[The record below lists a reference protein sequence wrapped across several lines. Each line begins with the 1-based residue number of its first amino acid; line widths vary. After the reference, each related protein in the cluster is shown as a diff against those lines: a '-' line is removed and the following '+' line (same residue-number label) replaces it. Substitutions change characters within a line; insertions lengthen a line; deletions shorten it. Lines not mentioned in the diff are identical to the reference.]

1 MQSSEEIRR
10 VVHRWLGIAFRESRD
25 VELKG
30 LDGSHRIYAL
40 DLG

>member
-1 MQSSEEIRR
+1 MTAGTGPAIVFLDS
-10 VVHRWLGIAFRESRD
+10 RE

-40 DLG
+40 DLNAPDVHPV